1 MRLTS
6 IKLAGFKSF
15 VDPTTLS
22 LPTNITCVVGPN
34 GSGKSNIIDAVRWVL
49 GESAASRLRSEN
61 ITDVI
66 FAGSTARNPAG
77 QASVELMFDNA
88 DGKLGGEW
96 ANFAEISVRRLVSHD
111 GQSNYYINGTRCRR
125 RDITDLFLG
134 TGLGARSYAII
145 EQGVISDI
153 VESEPEHLRVHLE
166 EAAGISKYKERRR
179 ETESRIRATR
189 ENLDRIRD
197 VRDEVDKQLDH
208 LNRQARAA
216 ERWQTLKTEQ
226 TRREAELRALEYRA
240 LSTELALQQRA
251 LRDSELAIEREQ
263 AALAEIENRLEHA
276 RAAHAEAGV
285 QFNAAQ
291 AETYEIGAEVARV
304 EQQLRHNRELG
315 ERLQREQTETA
326 TQLQQIEHQLEE
338 DQTRQREQR
347 RAQDEVAPQL
357 ETLRAD
363 VLRHEQA
370 LAQAEAQLA
379 TWQQDWDTHSRE
391 SADVARAAEV
401 ERTHLSHLD
410 REGMDLARRR
420 ETLERERGG
429 TDLAALAAEIGVL
442 EQQHDAQQQRVERLN
457 ATLEQHKAELA
468 RAQTHEREQQAAQD
482 RARQNVQML
491 RGRLASLEA
500 LQHAAL
506 GEDDA
511 RLRGWLQRLGL
522 QQATRLGA
530 QLKVDA
536 GWERAVE
543 TVLAGWLDA
552 VLTAQPLD
560 AAAALAADDDFDLT
574 LLGLA
579 HASSAA
585 AAADTLAA
593 HAQGPAAALA
603 LLARVHTAADLLNA
617 RTLAANLAPGQ
628 SVITPGGEWL
638 GRDFLRVLRGG
649 DKQAGVL
656 ARAREI
662 ESVQTMLAEAEAATQ
677 AASAAVEAAT
687 VARAEHERLREDTQ
701 RELYQAHRRLSELAG
716 QRQSQ
721 SGKLELA
728 RNRLAR
734 LDEELGGVAQ
744 RLAALEGETR
754 GARAKLET
762 ALARMGVDETRR
774 HELEAARR
782 ILLEAREEARMNLRE
797 ASERQRQLALG
808 LESRRSA
815 LAALEQAIARTQ
827 TQSAQARARA
837 DALAAQLATGAA
849 PLAELEAERAV
860 YLEQRLLADR
870 ALVIARGALESVE
883 ASLRALEGERQHAEQ
898 RLLRQREQGT
908 ERRLAEQ
915 AQRLRAAQIA
925 ETISASGLALDEV
938 LAGLAEDIEIGGFR
952 TALLDLE
959 QKIRRLEP
967 INLAAIQE
975 YAEQAERKTYL
986 DAQLADLT
994 EALQT
999 LESAI
1004 RKIDRETRQMFR
1016 DTFDKVN
1023 AGLQELFPRLFGGGT
1038 AYLELTGEDL
1048 LDAGVAIMARP
1059 PGKRSSNIS
1068 QLSGGEKALI
1078 AVALVFAIFRLNP
1091 APFCILDEVDAPLDE
1106 ANVGRFTE
1114 LVKEM
1119 SDRVQFLYV
1128 THNKTSMESAQHLCG
1143 VAMREPGVS
1152 RLVQV
1157 DLEEA
1162 AKLAGV
1168 A

>member
-66 FAGSTARNPAG
+66 FAGSSARKPAG
-77 QASVELMFDNA
+77 QASVELVFDNSE
-88 DGKLGGEW
+88 GKLGGEW

-166 EAAGISKYKERRR
+166 EAAGISKYKERRK
-179 ETESRIRATR
+179 ETESRIKATR

-240 LSTELALQQRA
+240 LSTELALQQQA

-276 RAAHAEAGV
+276 RAAHTEAGT

-291 AETYEIGAEVARV
+291 AETYKIGAEVARV

-315 ERLQREQTETA
+315 ERLQREQAETA
-326 TQLQQIEHQLEE
+326 AQLQQIERQLED
-338 DQTRQREQR
+338 DQARQHEQR
-347 RAQDEVAPQL
+347 RAQNEAAPQL
-357 ETLRAD
+357 ETLRND
-363 VLRHEQA
+363 EQRHEQA
-370 LAQAEAQLA
+370 LQQAEAQLA
-379 TWQQDWDTHSRE
+379 AWQQDWDAHSCE
-391 SADVARAAEV
+391 AADVARAAEV

-410 REGMDLARRR
+410 RESMELARRR

-429 TDLAALAAEIGVL
+429 TDLAALVAEIGVL
-442 EQQHDAQQQRVERLN
+442 EQQHDAQQQLVERLN
-457 ATLEQHKAELA
+457 AALEQHKAELA

-482 RARQNVQML
+482 HARQNVQTL

-552 VLTAQPLD
+552 VLTAQPLE
-560 AAAALAADDDFDLT
+560 AAAALSADDDFDLT
-574 LLGLA
+574 LLGLDQ
-579 HASSAA
+579 ASASGVAG
-585 AAADTLAA
+585 TLAV
-593 HAQGPAAALA
+593 HTQGPAAALA
-603 LLARVHTAADLLNA
+603 LLARVHTAADLSSA

-662 ESVQTMLAEAEAATQ
+662 ESVQTMLAVAEAATQ
-677 AASAAVEAAT
+677 AASTAVEAAT
-687 VARAEHERLREDTQ
+687 AARAEHERLREDTQ

-728 RNRLAR
+728 RNRLTR

-744 RLAALEGETR
+744 RLTALEVETR
-754 GARAKLET
+754 SARAKLET
-762 ALARMGVDETRR
+762 ALTRMGADETRR
-774 HELEAARR
+774 HELEATRR
-782 ILLEAREEARMNLRE
+782 SLLEAREEARLNLRE

-815 LAALEQAIARTQ
+815 LAAQEQAIVRTQ
-827 TQSAQARARA
+827 TQHAQVRARA
-837 DALAAQLATGAA
+837 EALAAQLVIGAA
-849 PLAELEAERAV
+849 PLAELEAERTV

-870 ALVIARGALESVE
+870 ALVTARGALEIAE
-883 ASLRALEGERQHAEQ
+883 AGLRALEGERQHAEQ

-908 ERRLAEQ
+908 EQRLAEQ

-925 ETISASGLALDEV
+925 EAISVSGLALDEV
-938 LAGLAEDIEIGGFR
+938 LAGLAEDIEIDGFR

-967 INLAAIQE
+967 VNLAAIQE
-975 YAEQAERKTYL
+975 HAEQAERKTYL

-994 EALQT
+994 EALET
-999 LESAI
+999 LETAI

-1023 AGLQELFPRLFGGGT
+1023 IGLQELFPRLFGGGT

-1059 PGKRSSNIS
+1059 PGKRISNIS

-1119 SDRVQFLYV
+1119 SDRVQFMYV

-1157 DLEEA
+1157 NLEEA

>member
-66 FAGSTARNPAG
+66 FAGSSARKPAG
-77 QASVELMFDNA
+77 QASVELVFDNSE
-88 DGKLGGEW
+88 GTLGGEW

-166 EAAGISKYKERRR
+166 EAAGISKYKERRK
-179 ETESRIRATR
+179 ETESRIKATR

-216 ERWQTLKTEQ
+216 ERWQALKTEQ

-240 LSTELALQQRA
+240 LSAELAQQQQA
-251 LRDSELAIEREQ
+251 LRDRELAIEREQ
-263 AALAEIENRLEHA
+263 AALAAIENRLEHA
-276 RAAHAEAGV
+276 RTAHAEAGTR
-285 QFNAAQ
+285 FNAAQ
-291 AETYEIGAEVARV
+291 AETYKIGAEVARV
-304 EQQLRHNRELG
+304 EQQLRHNRELR
-315 ERLQREQTETA
+315 ERLQREQAEVLV
-326 TQLQQIEHQLEE
+326 QMQQIERQLED
-338 DQTRQREQR
+338 DQARQDEQR
-347 RAQDEVAPQL
+347 RAQNEALPQMDD
-357 ETLRAD
+357 LRAEER
-363 VLRHEQA
+363 RHEQA
-370 LAQAEAQLA
+370 LQQAEAQLA
-379 TWQQDWDTHSRE
+379 TWQQDWDAHSGE

-410 REGMDLARRR
+410 RESMELARRR

-457 ATLEQHKAELA
+457 AALEQHKAELA

-482 RARQNVQML
+482 HARQNVQTL

-552 VLTAQPLD
+552 VLTVQPLE
-560 AAAALAADDDFDLT
+560 AAGALSADDDFDLT
-574 LLGLA
+574 LLGLDQ
-579 HASSAA
+579 ASAPGVA
-585 AAADTLAA
+585 GTLAM

-603 LLARVHTAADLLNA
+603 LLARVHTAADLASA
-617 RTLAANLAPGQ
+617 RALAVNLAPGQ
-628 SVITPGGEWL
+628 SVITAGGEWL

-649 DKQAGVL
+649 DKQIGVL

-662 ESVQTMLAEAEAATQ
+662 ASVQTMLAAAEAAVQ
-677 AASAAVEAAT
+677 AASVAVEAAT
-687 VARAEHERLREDTQ
+687 TARAEHERLREDTQ
-701 RELYQAHRRLSELAG
+701 RELYQAHRHLSELAG

-721 SGKLELA
+721 AGKLELA
-728 RNRLAR
+728 RNRLTR

-744 RLAALEGETR
+744 RLTALEFETRSARARLEAALT
-754 GARAKLET
+754 
-762 ALARMGVDETRR
+762 RMGADETRR
-774 HELEAARR
+774 HGLDAARR
-782 ILLEAREEARMNLRE
+782 NLLEAREEARLNLRE

-808 LESRRSA
+808 LEARRSA
-815 LAALEQAIARTQ
+815 LIALEQAIARTQ
-827 TQSAQARARA
+827 AQHAQVRARSE
-837 DALAAQLATGAA
+837 ALAELLATGAA
-849 PLAELEAERAV
+849 PLVELDAERAV

-870 ALVIARGALESVE
+870 ALVEARGALEAAE
-883 ASLRALEGERQHAEQ
+883 TGQRTLEGERQHAEQ

-908 ERRLAEQ
+908 EQRLAEQ

-925 ETISASGLALDEV
+925 EAIGASGLALDEV
-938 LAGLAEDIEIGGFR
+938 LASLAEDIEIDSFR

-967 INLAAIQE
+967 VNLAAIQE
-975 YAEQAERKTYL
+975 HAEQAERKTYL

-994 EALQT
+994 EALET
-999 LESAI
+999 LETAI

-1038 AYLELTGEDL
+1038 AYLELTGDDL

-1059 PGKRSSNIS
+1059 PGKRISNIS

-1119 SDRVQFLYV
+1119 SERVQFMYV

>member
-22 LPTNITCVVGPN
+22 LPSNITCVVGPN

-66 FAGSTARNPAG
+66 FAGSSARKPAG
-77 QASVELMFDNA
+77 QATVELVFDNSE
-88 DGKLGGEW
+88 GKLGGEW

-166 EAAGISKYKERRR
+166 EAAGISKYKERRK
-179 ETESRIRATR
+179 ETESRIKATR

-208 LNRQARAA
+208 LHRQARAA
-216 ERWQTLKTEQ
+216 ERWQALKTEQ

-240 LSTELALQQRA
+240 LGAELASQQQA
-251 LRDSELAIEREQ
+251 LHDSELAIEREQ
-263 AALAEIENRLEHA
+263 AALAAIENRLEHA
-276 RAAHAEAGV
+276 RTAHGEAGT

-291 AETYEIGAEVARV
+291 AETYKIGSEVARV
-304 EQQLRHNRELG
+304 EQQLRHSRELG
-315 ERLQREQTETA
+315 ERLQREQAETA
-326 TQLQQIEHQLEE
+326 TQLHQVERQLED
-338 DQTRQREQR
+338 DQARQSEQR
-347 RAQDEVAPQL
+347 RAQEEAAPQL
-357 ETLRAD
+357 DTLRGD
-363 VLRHEQA
+363 EQRHEQA
-370 LAQAEAQLA
+370 LQQAEAQLTA
-379 TWQQDWDTHSRE
+379 WQRDWDTHVREAADVSRE
-391 SADVARAAEV
+391 AEV

-410 REGMDLARRR
+410 RESMELARRR
-420 ETLERERGG
+420 ETLQRERGG
-429 TDLAALAAEIGVL
+429 TDLAVLTAEL
-442 EQQHDAQQQRVERLN
+442 D
-457 ATLEQHKAELA
+457 TLEQRHAEQQRQVEHLNAALEQRKADLA
-468 RAQTHEREQQAAQD
+468 GAQTHEREQQAVLD
-482 RARQNVQML
+482 RARQDVQTL

-511 RLRGWLQRLGL
+511 RLRDGLQRLGI
-522 QQATRLGA
+522 QHAVRLGA
-530 QLKVDA
+530 QLEVDA

-543 TVLAGWLDA
+543 TVLSGWLDA
-552 VLTAQPLD
+552 VVTAQPLD
-560 AAAALAADDDFDLT
+560 AVAHLQADDDFDLT
-574 LLGLA
+574 LLGADPA
-579 HASSAA
+579 HAAGTA
-585 AAADTLAA
+585 GTLAA
-593 HAQGPAAALA
+593 HVRGPTAALA
-603 LLARVHTAADLLNA
+603 LLARVQTASDLASAHALAAD
-617 RTLAANLAPGQ
+617 LAPGQ
-628 SVITPGGEWL
+628 SVIAASGEWL

-649 DKQAGVL
+649 DPQAGVL

-662 ESVQTMLAEAEAATQ
+662 ASVQSMLAAAEDAARAAGVAAEGAAT
-677 AASAAVEAAT
+677 
-687 VARAEHERLREDTQ
+687 ARAEHERLREDTQ
-701 RELYQAHRRLSELAG
+701 RELYQAHRQLSELSG

-734 LDEELGGVAQ
+734 LDEELGSVGQ
-744 RLAALEGETR
+744 RLAALESDTR

-762 ALARMGVDETRR
+762 ALTRMAADEAKR
-774 HELEAARR
+774 LALDVARR
-782 ILLEAREEARMNLRE
+782 SLLETREEARLNLRE

-827 TQSAQARARA
+827 AQHAQLLARRE
-837 DALAAQLATGAA
+837 ALAEQLTTGAA
-849 PLAELEAERAV
+849 PLAELDAERAV

-870 ALVIARGALESVE
+870 ALVDARNALAEAESG
-883 ASLRALEGERQHAEQ
+883 LRALENERQYAEQ
-898 RLLRQREQGT
+898 RLLQQREQGT

-915 AQRLRAAQIA
+915 AQRLRAAQIVEA
-925 ETISASGLALDEV
+925 IDASGLGLDEV
-938 LAGLAEDIEIGGFR
+938 LAGLAEDIDIDNFRVGLIEI
-952 TALLDLE
+952 E

-967 INLAAIQE
+967 VNLAAIQE
-975 YAEQAERKTYL
+975 HAEQAERKTYL

-994 EALQT
+994 EALET
-999 LESAI
+999 LETAI

-1059 PGKRSSNIS
+1059 PGKRASNIG

-1106 ANVGRFTE
+1106 ANVGRFTD
-1114 LVKEM
+1114 LVREM